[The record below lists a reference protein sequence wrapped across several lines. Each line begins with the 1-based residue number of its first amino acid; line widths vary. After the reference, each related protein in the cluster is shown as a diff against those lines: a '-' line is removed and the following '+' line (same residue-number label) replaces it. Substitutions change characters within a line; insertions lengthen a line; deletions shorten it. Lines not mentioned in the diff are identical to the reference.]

1 MSDLD
6 WELFDRYLA
15 GVAAP
20 AERERFE
27 RWLADGPD
35 HAGLLL
41 ALGGALAALEADV
54 PDEERNALWE
64 GVAERTGL
72 PSAVDGSGV
81 LDGRRDQPKSTP

>member
-15 GVAAP
+15 GVATP

-54 PDEERNALWE
+54 TEEEREAVWE
-64 GVAERTGL
+64 GVAERTGITS
-72 PSAVDGSGV
+72 PEPGSG
-81 LDGRRDQPKSTP
+81 TPAP